1 MGLETIAAVASVG
14 SALVGAV
21 GAYQQSQAAKSQAN
35 YQRQV
40 AENNATIAQQ
50 NATRIRQ
57 QAEVA
62 EDEQR
67 ERLLATKGA
76 ARARLAANGLLVDDP
91 GDATASLFLQ
101 DIAEIGEYDILKLR
115 DNYEQEARGAEIQG
129 VNYQAQAG
137 LFGLQASAQSP
148 GFAAVGS
155 LLSSAGKVTKAFGNI
170 PSSPST
176 GKTRPVVGGGG
187 EPFGGA

>member
-1 MGLETIAAVASVG
+1 MAAVSTIAAVASIA
-14 SALVGAV
+14 SAAVGAV

-62 EDEQR
+62 EGEQR
-67 ERLLATKGA
+67 ERILATKGA

-91 GDATASLFLQ
+91 GDTTASLFLQ
-101 DIAEIGEYDILKLR
+101 DIAEIGEYDILKMR
-115 DNYEQEARGAEIQG
+115 DNYDQEARVAEIQG

-137 LFGLQASAQSP
+137 LFGLQASAQNP
-148 GFAAVGS
+148 GLAAAGS
-155 LLSSAGKVTKAFGNI
+155 LLSSAGKVSTAFGNI
-170 PSSPST
+170 PSGPSPRPTSDLST
-176 GKTRPVVGGGG
+176 
-187 EPFGGA
+187 FMSY

>member
-1 MGLETIAAVASVG
+1 MAAVSTIAVVASIG

-40 AENNATIAQQ
+40 ANNNATIAQQ
-50 NATRIRQ
+50 NAKRIRQ

-62 EDEQR
+62 EEEQR
-67 ERLLATKGA
+67 ERIEATKGA
-76 ARARLAANGLLVDDP
+76 ARTRLAANGLLVDDP
-91 GDATASLFLQ
+91 GDTTASLFLQ
-101 DIAEIGEYDILKLR
+101 DIAEIGEYYILKMR
-115 DNYEQEARGAEIQG
+115 DNYDQEARVAEIQG

-137 LFGLQASAQSP
+137 LFGLQASAQNP

-155 LLSSAGKVTKAFGNI
+155 LLSSAGKVSTAFGNI
-170 PSSPST
+170 PSGPRPTSDLST
-176 GKTRPVVGGGG
+176 
-187 EPFGGA
+187 FMSY